1 MGKSQHFIPFFLSII
16 LMGMIIPN
24 VYAQGSRE
32 ATEAYIRRY
41 KDIAIKDMKKYK
53 IPASITLAQ
62 GILESGSGMSR
73 IARKGNNHFGIKCH
87 NDWHGKK
94 ILMTDDARHECFR
107 KYDKPEDSYRDH
119 SIFLTQRG
127 RYSFLFHYPIT
138 DYVKWAYGLKRAGYA
153 TNPKYP
159 QLLINI
165 IRKYH
170 LYRYDQSGHKKHKKK
185 KKTRRKSKVYSVPQP
200 SSFVSVGHSQSGR
213 MVYLNNNCRLIRV
226 QSGDTYK
233 KIADEFEITPGR
245 FMRFNDS
252 KEHQTLFPGDILYLE
267 HKRNKAEKGYRFHVV
282 KQGESLWGIAQLYG
296 IKLSRLRLINNLP
309 QRVQSSAGVRLRVR

>member
-1 MGKSQHFIPFFLSII
+1 MGKSQHFISFFLTII
-16 LMGMIIPN
+16 LLGMIIPN

-170 LYRYDQSGHKKHKKK
+170 LNRFDQPGHKKK
-185 KKTRRKSKVYSVPQP
+185 KKTRRKSKVYSVPKP
-200 SSFVSVGHSQSGR
+200 SSFVSVSRSQSGR

-233 KIADEFEITPGR
+233 KIAGEFEINTGR

-267 HKRNKAEKGYRFHVV
+267 HKRNRAEKGYRFHVV

-296 IKLSRLRLINNLP
+296 IKLSRLRLMNNLP